1 MREDPMPM
9 PMPRDPYEHHVAFG
23 VDDIAT
29 VDYFRKRIEEA
40 GGQIM
45 MVDHGYCYSGY
56 ISDPNGLVVE
66 ISTIVPNGIE
76 ILEQA
81 AVSADTDLKTWL
93 DGVHD
98 SNNRWRG
105 KTEV

>member
-1 MREDPMPM
+1 LKI
-9 PMPRDPYEHHVAFG
+9 
-23 VDDIAT
+23 DDTSEQLKQLI
-29 VDYFRKRIEEA
+29 
-40 GGQIM
+40 QIGKSR
-45 MVDHGYCYSGY
+45 GYVLYA
-56 ISDPNGLVVE
+56 E
-66 ISTIVPNGIE
+66 IDALLPLALDAYARLDVILSQLAKNGIE

>member
-1 MREDPMPM
+1 MREDPM

-56 ISDPNGLVVE
+56 TSDPNGLVVE
-66 ISTIVPNGIE
+66 ISTI
-76 ILEQA
+76 A
-81 AVSADTDLKTWL
+81 F
-93 DGVHD
+93 
-98 SNNRWRG
+98 R
-105 KTEV
+105 TESKFLSRPRSPLTRT